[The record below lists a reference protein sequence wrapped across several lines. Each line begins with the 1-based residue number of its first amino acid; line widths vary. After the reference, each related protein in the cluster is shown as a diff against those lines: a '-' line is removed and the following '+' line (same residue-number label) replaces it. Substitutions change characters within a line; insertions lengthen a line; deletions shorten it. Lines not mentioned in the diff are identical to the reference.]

1 LTAEFR
7 RQQLRETPVTP
18 LSVREPIRW
27 RSIRSDPSAETSA
40 APAAVI
46 LDLEQVPTP
55 LNNEQHSQYEIAPST
70 PPPPSYNKVVFSF
83 SQAIFS
89 DCSNCGTQKCVYNE
103 KYCTQC
109 GHLLLT

>member
-1 LTAEFR
+1 MIAEFR
-7 RQQLRETPVTP
+7 RQQLRETPATE
-18 LSVREPIRW
+18 LSIREPIRW

-40 APAAVI
+40 ALV

-70 PPPPSYNKVVFSF
+70 PPPPSYNKAVFSF

-89 DCSNCGTQKCVYNE
+89 DCSNCGTQKCVYNA

-109 GHLLLT
+109 GHSLLI